1 MSSILSVFTN
11 TIPNSNSS
19 PYQYVPPHN
28 LSGDSLLGQRS
39 LENKKQ
45 NTHPTKTNSKVGTY
59 TYNRPKSKSLDASEK
74 SRINTS
80 EDNISPPEPN
90 YPMTSSSEYFNI
102 AEAQE
107 NDLKAI
113 FMKMIEVLK
122 REMNK
127 FRREIH
133 ESSNN

>member
-1 MSSILSVFTN
+1 MPSA
-11 TIPNSNSS
+11 
-19 PYQYVPPHN
+19 H
-28 LSGDSLLGQRS
+28 GGGAEKDKRG
-39 LENKKQ
+39 K

-90 YPMTSSSEYFNI
+90 YPLTSSSEYFNI

-107 NDLKAI
+107 NDLKSNLI
-113 FMKMIEVLK
+113 KMIEAFKEEINPLK
-122 REMNK
+122 TYRKILLN
-127 FRREIH
+127 R
-133 ESSNN
+133 